1 MTFLF
6 LIIGLL
12 VIARAPATR
21 LAADISP
28 RSWERMLGKAVFMA
42 VSSSTKMLDD
52 AEIASALQ
60 KELEPLLAVTAKSGY
75 TFEFHISRELDTN
88 AFALPGGIL
97 VINAGTILKSSR
109 AEELLGVVAHEMA
122 HVTNRHSTRQIVTV
136 LGLYAVADI
145 VFGGTI
151 GMIAAGGQGALY
163 LLRQGFSRDQEREA
177 DREGLEYLREARVD
191 PFGLVEFFT
200 KIREEQQRIPL
211 IGSVERYVGFLNTH
225 PGTDERID
233 YLKNEIIAGGKR
245 EVLPRDTGTFS
256 SLQERVQQSLGL
268 GEQKK

>member
-1 MTFLF
+1 MIFS
-6 LIIGLL
+6 LIIVGLL
-12 VIARAPATR
+12 VIARTPATK
-21 LAADISP
+21 LAADLIP

-88 AFALPGGIL
+88 AFALPGGSL

-122 HVTNRHSTRQIVTV
+122 HVTNRHSTRQIVTL

-151 GMIAAGGQGALY
+151 GMIAAGGQGAVY

-177 DREGLEYLREARVD
+177 DREGLQYLNEARID

-200 KIREEQQRIPL
+200 KGREEQQRIPL
-211 IGSVERYVGFLNTH
+211 VGSVEQYVGFLNTH

-233 YLKNEIIAGGKR
+233 YLKSQIIAGGER
-245 EVLPRDTGTFS
+245 EILPRDTGTFI
-256 SLQERVQQSLGL
+256 SLQERVKKSLGL
-268 GEQKK
+268 GEQQK